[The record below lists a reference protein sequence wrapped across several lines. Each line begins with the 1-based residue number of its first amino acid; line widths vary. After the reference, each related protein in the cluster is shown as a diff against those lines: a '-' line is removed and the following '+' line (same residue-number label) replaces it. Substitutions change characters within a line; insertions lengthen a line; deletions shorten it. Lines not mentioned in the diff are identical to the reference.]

1 MANIDDKRKFV
12 GTPNFVGPEIYMHE
26 EYTENVD
33 VFSLGVIMHFL
44 LTGVL
49 PFNASKLETVRE
61 LTM

>member
-33 VFSLGVIMHFL
+33 VFSLGVIMHFYSLECCL
-44 LTGVL
+44 LML
-49 PFNASKLETVRE
+49 LNLKLSES
-61 LTM
+61 